1 MECFIVTRPTFQVG
15 HTGMGSRRH
24 ALWYCATLQAG
35 DVIHVTKQNDNG
47 LWEGELSGRTGHFP
61 FTHVEVL
68 PS

>member
-1 MECFIVTRPTFQVG
+1 
-15 HTGMGSRRH
+15 MGSRRH
-24 ALWYCATLQAG
+24 ALWYCPTLQAG